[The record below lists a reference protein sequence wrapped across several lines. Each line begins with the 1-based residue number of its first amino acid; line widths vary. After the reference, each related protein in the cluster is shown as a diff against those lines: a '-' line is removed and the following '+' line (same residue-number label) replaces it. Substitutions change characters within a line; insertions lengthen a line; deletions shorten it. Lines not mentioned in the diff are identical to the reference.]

1 MEIHVKQI
9 NRNLSK
15 IKKRLLADDILN
27 KDIDF
32 THKFIVPYTKA
43 NNISD
48 IKLIII
54 GQDPTIRELQSRA
67 NIDTT
72 LNLNKN
78 GSLRS
83 FVNRICTELNFD
95 IEKDIYATNLY
106 KCFFNFPPADDEK
119 ILYRHFKY
127 WIDFLV
133 AELSVFHNPIIISLG
148 EPLIKQLLH
157 CKNKDVKYYCDY
169 IGKTKSGRNF
179 KYIDARDNY
188 LRRKIFPLAHQPTC
202 NRNGFYKFYL
212 EDYLKYINKTILLD

>member
-1 MEIHVKQI
+1 MEIHLEQI

-15 IKKRLLADDILN
+15 IRRCLFADDVLN

-32 THKFIVPYTKA
+32 THKFIPPYTKA

-54 GQDPTIRELQSRA
+54 GQDPTIRELESRKDI
-67 NIDTT
+67 NTT
-72 LNLNKN
+72 LNLNKK

-83 FVNRICTELNFD
+83 FVNHICTELSFD

-106 KCFFNFPPADDEK
+106 KCFFNFPPADDER

-127 WIDFLV
+127 WADFLID
-133 AELSVFHNPIIISLG
+133 ELNVFGDSTVISLG

-157 CKNKDVKYYCDY
+157 CKNKEVKYYWDY
-169 IGKTKSGRNF
+169 IGNSQSGKNF
-179 KYIDARDNY
+179 KFINPKDNY
-188 LRRKIFPLAHQPTC
+188 LNRQLFPIAHQPTC
-202 NRNGFYKFYL
+202 NRNKFYN
-212 EDYLKYINKTILLD
+212 EYLSYYLDFIKQNIQRK